1 MVFVKVRETYDIQT
15 TRNKMTVIGIH
26 TPKSDIIKQNF
37 PGLLMQCKTYRPY
50 SCDVVVACASVL
62 PLDPQ
67 GVGLAEGDVAPE
79 DVFNPFL
86 YKAMT
91 NQGMSQLEKRIT
103 WLRGSTDNEIVGSS
117 ADVDVDTLTTETDE
131 FPLYYGLLSNSHG
144 WKTAMPQNG
153 LMMKNLVPLV
163 YEVLASNGD
172 NQDSSSLANNNPLA
186 PSADGVYA
194 PVVGTFY
201 FRGNAKRMPMINT
214 TTYGASSR
222 VASGFN
228 DSPANHEGTAN
239 GSIPAPQV
247 MCGCIIVPPSRL
259 HELFF
264 RMTVEWTLE
273 FSGIRPMSEVSMWSD
288 VAWLGNQTHYQNYDY
303 TSNAK
308 AMGIESELTNDTA
321 LVDTN
326 VSIKKVM

>member
-1 MVFVKVRETYDIQT
+1 MVFVKVRETYDVQT
-15 TRNKMTVIGIH
+15 ARNKMTVIGIH
-26 TPKSDIIKQNF
+26 TPKAEIIKQNF

-91 NQGMSQLEKRIT
+91 NQGMSQLEKRISY
-103 WLRGSTDNEIVGSS
+103 LRGSPDNEINGSS
-117 ADVDVDTLTTETDE
+117 SFVDVDSLTTEADE
-131 FPLYYGLLSNSHG
+131 FDLYYGLLSNSHG

-153 LMMKNLVPLV
+153 LMMKGLTPLV
-163 YEVLASNGD
+163 YEVLASDGE
-172 NQDSSSLANNNPLA
+172 NQNTTSLAGNNGLA
-186 PSADGVYA
+186 PSADGETATPMA
-194 PVVGTFY
+194 PYY

-214 TTYGASSR
+214 TTYGVTR
-222 VASGFN
+222 TPSGFS
-228 DSPANHEGTAN
+228 DSPANHEGTSA
-239 GSIPAPQV
+239 GTIPCPRV
-247 MCGCIIVPPSRL
+247 MCGCIIIPPSRL

-264 RMTVEWTLE
+264 RMTVEWTLQ
-273 FSGIRPMSEVSMWSD
+273 FSSIRPVGEIAMWSD
-288 VAWLGNQTHYQNYDY
+288 VAWLGQQTHYKNYDY
-303 TSNAK
+303 SVSSK
-308 AMGIESELTNDTA
+308 ALGIESELTNDTA